1 MECLDAKI
9 HKLFNLW
16 TTMGMPMDPLSITD
30 RLQYVLAE
38 LDRLLDYEDL
48 RRKLLCADIEDRM
61 ANIEESC
68 SILGVALENA
78 LTSEL
83 CNNVVLF
90 DNQHHLPLH
99 SDIGPTFAK
108 QEALMA
114 LDSKLTSEIHE
125 RRIHVKKWL
134 RQINKLTA
142 EMDEPNSFSSY
153 ETYENELS
161 WATVQSISCA
171 LRDLL
176 EKQSSR
182 QQAFE
187 PSARTIHFCWTILD
201 VAPDRD
207 DAMDMALVRLFTK
220 VPLQVDRENLTLVDS
235 VNNNDAFPYYN
246 NVSRKD
252 KDGINLRSAANV
264 AILEAKAKEL
274 EDMYESRLA
283 LYNKYVKSIR
293 TIWEE
298 LSVPDHQRCTIV
310 PSLSSK
316 NLERL
321 HREFDRLK
329 TIVRDM
335 AEDYIDKF
343 REKLEDLW
351 DKALLTQRE
360 RADFISRLHEKAD
373 TMDQVHLLV
382 DEHMKYL
389 QRVQPKAILVAKIM
403 KQRNDLIQ
411 EMINFEKNASDPK
424 RLFQASFQLLQEE
437 RWRNSCFPNL
447 LQLDD
452 ALFKAVREFEY
463 ISGKPFIYG
472 QRRYLDTLRDE
483 IADRAANQTFFGFL
497 KSSEKN
503 AKNGDRRVKP
513 YMARTAS
520 STTMKRLM
528 KGNPPSPSSSSKTR
542 RSKSKNT
549 ISSSS
554 PASSSHTH
562 KTTTIQHQENNDNDT
577 PPKMP
582 PTPPAELLAFS

>member
-9 HKLFNLW
+9 NKLYNLW
-16 TTMGMPMDPLSITD
+16 TTMGMPMDDISVTE

-38 LDRLLDYEDL
+38 LDRLLNYEDL

-61 ANIEESC
+61 ASIEESC
-68 SILGVALENA
+68 SILGVALENV

-83 CNNVVLF
+83 CKDALLF

-125 RRIHVKKWL
+125 RRIHMKKWL
-134 RQINKLTA
+134 RQINKITA
-142 EMDEPNSFSSY
+142 ELDEPNPLPPY

-207 DAMDMALVRLFTK
+207 DPMDMALVRLFTK

-235 VNNNDAFPYYN
+235 GNKDTFPYYN
-246 NVSRKD
+246 NVSRN
-252 KDGINLRSAANV
+252 GIPLRSATNV

-274 EDMYESRLA
+274 QDMYDTRLA

-360 RADFISRLHEKAD
+360 RAEFISRLHEKAD

-463 ISGKPFIYG
+463 VSGKPFIYG

-503 AKNGDRRVKP
+503 GKHGDRRVKP

-520 STTMKRLM
+520 STTTMKRLM

-542 RSKSKNT
+542 RSKSKTTNT
-549 ISSSS
+549 SLSSST
-554 PASSSHTH
+554 ASHNNKAT
-562 KTTTIQHQENNDNDT
+562 NNDNDT